1 MLSLQLCV
9 ALASNFNFEFLTIP
23 DKCRTTKVKSYPP
36 PQLMADNSNIKFL
49 YKSNTLMESHGFTDT
64 ANTTYV
70 QLKYLPNAKIVTK
83 SYLVGDMELLSN
95 IGGGLGLTLGLSIFS
110 IIDDIIKK
118 LLRM

>member
-1 MLSLQLCV
+1 
-9 ALASNFNFEFLTIP
+9 
-23 DKCRTTKVKSYPP
+23 
-36 PQLMADNSNIKFL
+36 MADNSNIKFL

>member
-36 PQLMADNSNIKFL
+36 PQVMADNSNIKFL
-49 YKSNTLMESHGFTDT
+49 YKSSTLMESHGLTDT
-64 ANTTYV
+64 ANTTLV
-70 QLKYLPNAKIVTK
+70 QLKYLSKAKIVTK

>member
-1 MLSLQLCV
+1 MK
-9 ALASNFNFEFLTIP
+9 P
-23 DKCRTTKVKSYPP
+23 YPP
-36 PQLMADNSNIKFL
+36 PQVIADNSNIKFL
-49 YKSNTLMESHGFTDT
+49 YKSNTLMESHGLTDT
-64 ANTTYV
+64 ANTTFV
-70 QLKYLPNAKIVTK
+70 QLKYLSKAKSVTK